1 MNVLFGRLLPCPYS
15 EGEQNGINIK
25 DGGKV
30 VIPNIPRND
39 NKFHEIFH
47 FSVLKVSWFE
57 NFL

>member
-1 MNVLFGRLLPCPYS
+1 M
-15 EGEQNGINIK
+15 QKGINIK

-47 FSVLKVSWFE
+47 F
-57 NFL
+57 

>member
-47 FSVLKVSWFE
+47 FSAFKVA
-57 NFL
+57 